1 MGSIGGKGMN
11 EEQVRVVVVDDVN
24 DSAETMAALLRLN
37 GYEVRTCADGS
48 EALAAIEQRKPH
60 CVLFDV
66 VMPGIG
72 GDELCSRLRSLYG
85 DDIVLI
91 AVSGFAEGDPRVRA
105 SFSLADH
112 YFTKPVDPAALS
124 RLLRPVG

>member
-1 MGSIGGKGMN
+1 MQQAGEGTIGADL
-11 EEQVRVVVVDDVN
+11 VRVVVVDDAK

-37 GYEVRTCADGS
+37 RYEVWTAGNGA
-48 EALAAIEQRKPH
+48 EALVLIEKHKPH

-66 VMPGIG
+66 VMPGLG
-72 GDELCSRLRSLYG
+72 GDELCTRLRSRYG

-91 AVSGFAEGDPRVRA
+91 AMSGYSRGDPRVSA

-112 YFTKPVDPAALS
+112 YFTKPVDPHALAK
-124 RLLRPVG
+124 LLRPLG

>member
-1 MGSIGGKGMN
+1 MN

>member
-1 MGSIGGKGMN
+1 MG
-11 EEQVRVVVVDDVN
+11 EEQVRVVVVDDAT
-24 DSAETMAALLRLN
+24 DSAETMAAVLRLN
-37 GYEVRTCADGS
+37 GYEVRTCADGA
-48 EALAAIEQRKPH
+48 EALQAIEERKPH

-72 GDELCSRLRSLYG
+72 GDELCSRLRALYG

-91 AVSGFAEGDPRVRA
+91 AVSGFGEADPRVDA
-105 SFSLADH
+105 SFTLADH

-124 RLLRPVG
+124 KLLRPVD

>member
-1 MGSIGGKGMN
+1 MSAP
-11 EEQVRVVVVDDVN
+11 QVRVVVVDDAR
-24 DSAETMAALLRLN
+24 DSSDTLAELLRLHH
-37 GYEVRTCADGS
+37 YEVWTADS
-48 EALAAIEQRKPH
+48 ATEALALVDEHKPH

-72 GDELCSRLRSLYG
+72 GDELCVRLRAAYG

-91 AVSGFAEGDPRVRA
+91 AVTGCSEGDPRVDK

-112 YFTKPVDPAALS
+112 YFSKPIDPVALS
-124 RLLRPVG
+124 KVLRPLR

>member
-1 MGSIGGKGMN
+1 MN
-11 EEQVRVVVVDDVN
+11 KEQVRVVVVDDVN

-91 AVSGFAEGDPRVRA
+91 AVSGFAEGDPRVHA

>member
-1 MGSIGGKGMN
+1 MN
-11 EEQVRVVVVDDVN
+11 THPVRVVVVDDVK
-24 DSAETMAALLRLN
+24 DSADTMAELLRLSH
-37 GYEVRTCADGS
+37 YEVWTAGS
-48 EALAAIEQRKPH
+48 ETEALALIDEHRPL

-72 GDELCSRLRSLYG
+72 GDELCRHLRATYG

-91 AVSGFAEGDPRVRA
+91 AVTGFSEDDPRVHT

-112 YFTKPVDPAALS
+112 YFTKPIDPLALS
-124 RLLRPVG
+124 KVLGPAE

>member
-1 MGSIGGKGMN
+1 MN
-11 EEQVRVVVVDDVN
+11 KEQVRVVVVDDVN

-91 AVSGFAEGDPRVRA
+91 AVSGFGEGDPRVHA